1 MRREDKMFEKLKKLI
16 FDESGELEPENLSN
30 KPSRHLEDS
39 LENNK
44 NLIKAKPIVKEDVE
58 VSDPISKENILRR
71 IDVTQEIPK
80 FEKEV
85 VVEKKVQPRVQ
96 PEVKKQV
103 KSTHYYSSRPVISPM
118 FGITTKEKQ
127 RTEKPQRIVTPTI
140 KAEEETIISPIYGVI
155 EQDTAELKVINNDKK
170 KIVKKPKQNVQV
182 NMSLE
187 EMLNL
192 DQQGDLEFSLFDVPV
207 DKSEFQSRENSV
219 LEGNHKK

>member
-1 MRREDKMFEKLKKLI
+1 MFEKLKKLI

-85 VVEKKVQPRVQ
+85 VDEKKVQPRVQ

>member
-1 MRREDKMFEKLKKLI
+1 MFEKLKKLI

-155 EQDTAELKVINNDKK
+155 EQETAELKVINNDKK

>member
-1 MRREDKMFEKLKKLI
+1 MFEKLKKLI

-85 VVEKKVQPRVQ
+85 VVEKKGQPRVQ

-118 FGITTKEKQ
+118 FGITTREKQ

>member
-1 MRREDKMFEKLKKLI
+1 
-16 FDESGELEPENLSN
+16 
-30 KPSRHLEDS
+30 
-39 LENNK
+39 
-44 NLIKAKPIVKEDVE
+44 
-58 VSDPISKENILRR
+58 
-71 IDVTQEIPK
+71 
-80 FEKEV
+80 
-85 VVEKKVQPRVQ
+85 
-96 PEVKKQV
+96 
-103 KSTHYYSSRPVISPM
+103 M
-118 FGITTKEKQ
+118 FGITTREKQ

-170 KIVKKPKQNVQV
+170 KIVTKPKQNVQV

>member
-71 IDVTQEIPK
+71 IDITQEIPK

>member
-1 MRREDKMFEKLKKLI
+1 MFEKLKKLI